1 MNAIG
6 SLVVYG
12 GKTWI
17 NAFYGIQPVWGVQ
30 EFPGDDVK
38 EKTEKVKNKKTFS
51 QVLLETMNK
60 PGAHQNQETDLVH
73 KTSSLLNEAED
84 HDEPSDREKA
94 IINLKR
100 AQYIIDRLVDGTD
113 KKGDS

>member
-6 SLVVYG
+6 SLVVYD

-30 EFPGDDVK
+30 EFPSDDVK

-51 QVLLETMNK
+51 QVLLETINQ

-73 KTSSLLNEAED
+73 KTSSLMNEVED
-84 HDEPSDREKA
+84 HDEQLDREKSK
-94 IINLKR
+94 INFKR
-100 AQYIIDRLVDGTD
+100 AQYIIDCFVDGS
-113 KKGDS
+113 K